1 MKKAGE
7 KIVITG
13 SGIVC
18 GAGAS
23 VAEVWERLEKGETA
37 VAPFTRF
44 DGTKWPVKVAAE
56 VQQDNRFLVSDRKLH
71 KTISRTD
78 MFGIYA
84 AEKAL
89 DDSGIPQHREELGAA
104 ETEVFNDRTGLI
116 VGTGGG
122 NYHSNYDFL
131 PLMTEAKAAP
141 EGEMVHFGRELGNQV
156 TPMWL
161 LKNLPNNV
169 LCHVGIRGDYKGTNA
184 CITNQCVSG
193 VLAVAEGAAA
203 IWNDEADRIAAAGH
217 DAPFE
222 PEMVYYY
229 HRLGLMSGEA
239 PRPFDA
245 ARDGTVF
252 GEGAAA
258 VVLER
263 ESNARARGAKVL
275 GEFLGF
281 GCCGEASGILDLE
294 PDGDG
299 VKRAIEAALADAG
312 ITADQV
318 GFICAHG
325 NGNEASDASES
336 RGIRGVFGENIPP
349 VTAFK
354 WAYGHLIAASGI
366 ADLVMVLEALKR
378 GLIPGI
384 ATLGEVD
391 LRISPFPISRQ
402 ATAPRGDVAL
412 LICRGFGGMNVVLVV
427 RGVS

>member
-44 DGTKWPVKVAAE
+44 DGANWPVKVAAE
-56 VQQDNRFLVSDRKLH
+56 VRQDNRFLVSDRKLH

-84 AEKAL
+84 TEQAL
-89 DDSGIPQHREELGAA
+89 DDSGLPLHREGLGEA

-141 EGEMVHFGRELGNQV
+141 EGEMVRFGRELGNQV

-169 LCHVGIRGDYKGTNA
+169 LCHVGIRGHYKGTNA

-193 VLAVAEGAAA
+193 VLAVAEGASA
-203 IWNDEADRIAAAGH
+203 IWNNEADRIAAAGH

-263 ESNARARGAKVL
+263 ETDATARGAKVL

-325 NGNEASDASES
+325 NGNQASDSSES
-336 RGIRGVFGENIPP
+336 RGIRGVFGEDIPP

-366 ADLVMVLEALKR
+366 VDLVMVLEVLKR

-391 LRISPFPISRQ
+391 PLIAPFPISSQ
-402 ATAPRGDVAL
+402 ATTPRSDVAL